1 MMQSGSDH
9 AHHMSRIESGGM
21 VMNENL
27 DQLPRD
33 CAEISEDVSFD
44 ISAGAEFASQFP
56 GAMFAFE
63 HRELVVPPCSRV
75 TVTLKNQDDVRH
87 QWMLHGLPRYLYP
100 GGMFHLEA
108 NGGETVSGGFIVPSD
123 QKTYLVHCDLPQH
136 MEKGMKAQLKV
147 GEGSGD
153 LWSVPGVSAHLRDDN
168 YPAGPNTWNEAAG
181 VWIGAVALIGAALI
195 IGVLAAKFL
204 LKA

>member
-1 MMQSGSDH
+1 MMQNETGHSHH
-9 AHHMSRIESGGM
+9 AHRNEPGGL

-33 CAEISEDVSFD
+33 CSEISEDVE
-44 ISAGAEFASQFP
+44 INVSAGTEFAVDFP
-56 GAMFAFE
+56 GSIFAFNQQQFD
-63 HRELVVPPCSRV
+63 VPPCSRV
-75 TVTLKNQDDVRH
+75 TVTFTNNDSVRH

-123 QKTYLVHCDLPQH
+123 DRTYLVHCDISQH
-136 MEKGMKAQLKV
+136 MEKGMKAQLLV

-153 LWSVPGVSAHLRDDN
+153 LWSVPGVSANLRD
-168 YPAGPNTWNEAAG
+168 G
-181 VWIGAVALIGAALI
+181 VYLPGDAFAWIIAAALVGI
-195 IGVLAAKFL
+195 IATKFFGRFYSSGSSNP
-204 LKA
+204 